1 MTYYSMYPWQE
12 CIYDF
17 TIHDPTMFDDLDT
30 KATTSPFD
38 DGSGCSLPPSDTHS
52 NPAGSTEPITL
63 PMIYR
68 QLEKALASFTDD
80 LPQILLNL
88 PGRNNPVVSEH
99 LPYQSAVNKLPV

>member
-1 MTYYSMYPWQE
+1 MYPWQE

-17 TIHDPTMFDDLDT
+17 TIHDPTLFDDLGA
-30 KATTSPFD
+30 KATTSPLD
-38 DGSGCSLPPSDTHS
+38 DGSGCSLPPSNPHS
-52 NPAGSTEPITL
+52 GLAGSTQSIAL

-99 LPYQSAVNKLPV
+99 LPYQSAVNELAV